1 MKNKMTKSKI
11 PSIFQGQ
18 DYLDPKY
25 NTAFH
30 ALFGRD
36 DALISFLNAA
46 LHLKKAEQI
55 QKLEKVQHECEITI
69 NIPHP
74 LMVRFDIHAITANG
88 ERIDIE
94 MQRMGYCDYLDR
106 IQIYNAMQLLNSK
119 DELQK
124 KEIKAK
130 KKSKKKSSDFKN
142 DDETLED
149 LKKKLTRYELPKLYS
164 IWICDFEIPELKE
177 IAEYRDEFSL
187 YSKNLIHHGNLKT
200 LTPKNSYIIYEL
212 QKFSKTANK
221 LVTAEDK
228 WLYILKNAG
237 SQTIPQFTD
246 ETFAAALNRIAVNDE
261 NENLLEKQEKEIAM
275 TEDIEYIRA
284 QRVVAM
290 VNAAEEKGIQQEKYS
305 LAKGFRDKG
314 YPLSDIS
321 QITGLTI
328 DEIKAL

>member
-1 MKNKMTKSKI
+1 M
-11 PSIFQGQ
+11 
-18 DYLDPKY
+18 
-25 NTAFH
+25 
-30 ALFGRD
+30 
-36 DALISFLNAA
+36 
-46 LHLKKAEQI
+46 
-55 QKLEKVQHECEITI
+55 
-69 NIPHP
+69 
-74 LMVRFDIHAITANG
+74 
-88 ERIDIE
+88 
-94 MQRMGYCDYLDR
+94 
-106 IQIYNAMQLLNSK
+106 
-119 DELQK
+119 
-124 KEIKAK
+124 
-130 KKSKKKSSDFKN
+130 
-142 DDETLED
+142 
-149 LKKKLTRYELPKLYS
+149 PKLYS

-290 VNAAEEKGIQQEKYS
+290 VNAAEGKGEAKGRAEEKYS
-305 LAKGFRDKG
+305 LAKGFLKKG
-314 YPLSDIS
+314 IS
-321 QITGLTI
+321 VETIAEVTGLSI